1 MTAQNLATRVA
12 VGTGL
17 PVAVVERIFDRYDF
31 TPQLSSALPRP
42 VRARRLRIA
51 GVRSVEPLGKFDS
64 LIEFGPGLTVLAAD
78 NLRGKTSVL
87 ELLTWCLRGSPRSG
101 LQGVVRSWLNRLDC
115 DAVVAGRC
123 LGFRLTLNGGDLV
136 SARVLSASDCDSL
149 IGVDA
154 AQPDRGVV
162 EILDATDEASF
173 ATMVESLMMELL
185 NLERLEST
193 SNRSESG
200 RAVYGWPAYFGALYL
215 PPGGEPALL
224 GDAVVGGLP
233 GRLLQVFLDLPSAA
247 LLTRMKAVRDQLT
260 EADRAAEADAAKLRL
275 LLDEQRHG
283 ALVELEAVR
292 GEFANAGS
300 PASTAALVRT
310 VSERT
315 ASAVLAEASVG
326 QARDTFELLRWQRRR
341 DEKRLNDVRE
351 HQAARLLFH
360 ALDPQVCPRCESP
373 ISPQRRDDERL
384 HAICAVCT
392 EPAVNGAADSQQQMA
407 AQQEAEWR
415 LRASR
420 NAEQAAKVK
429 YDEAAEYAKEQRQ
442 ALADAERA
450 LAEAQAAGTRDPRRT
465 LIDRITRL
473 EGAVAALESVRTP
486 APRDGHDDVRT
497 VLDAAVAILTEEQA
511 ATSDDLFG
519 ELNTNIADLARSFG
533 FRNLDRVAADRA
545 GRLQVYK
552 TGGPRE
558 WFRTQS
564 PGERLRLRIAVIV
577 ALLRIGHRH
586 GIATH
591 PGLLMIDS
599 PRSEEV
605 QDDDAVA
612 LLTALEQLCIDM
624 PGLQIL
630 VTTADEALV
639 RETLTRSTI
648 ITPAGRGQPLW

>member
-1 MTAQNLATRVA
+1 MTAPNLATRVA

-17 PVAVVERIFDRYDF
+17 PVAVVERIFDRYNV
-31 TPQLSSALPRP
+31 TPQLSSAMPRP
-42 VRARRLRIA
+42 MRVRRLRIA
-51 GVRSVEPLGKFDS
+51 GVRSVDPLGPFDS
-64 LIEFGPGLTVLAAD
+64 RIEFGPGLTVLAAD

-136 SARVLSASDCDSL
+136 SARVLSAGDCDSL
-149 IGVDA
+149 VDVDESR
-154 AQPDRGVV
+154 PDRGVV
-162 EILDATDEASF
+162 EILHATDDATF

-193 SNRSESG
+193 SSRSESG
-200 RAVYGWPAYFGALYL
+200 RAVYGWPAYYGALYL

-224 GDAVVGGLP
+224 GDAVMGGLP

-247 LLTRMKAVRDQLT
+247 LVTRMKAVRDQLA
-260 EADRAAEADAAKLRL
+260 EAERAAEADADKLRL
-275 LLDEQRHG
+275 LLDEQRLS
-283 ALVELEAVR
+283 ALAELEAAR
-292 GEFANAGS
+292 GEFAGAGP
-300 PASTAALVRT
+300 PASTADLMRT

-315 ASAVLAEASVG
+315 ASAALAEASVG
-326 QARDTFELLRWQRRR
+326 QARETFEILRGQRRR

-373 ISPQRRDDERL
+373 ISRQRRDAERV
-384 HAICAVCT
+384 HSICAVCT
-392 EPAVNGAADSQQQMA
+392 EPAVDTAADSQQHA
-407 AQQEAEWR
+407 AVQQEAQWR
-415 LRASR
+415 LLASS
-420 NAEQAAKVK
+420 NAEQAGKAK
-429 YDEAAEYAKEQRQ
+429 YDEAAAYAKQQRQ

-450 LAEAQAAGTRDPRRT
+450 LAEARAKGARDPRRA

-486 APRDGHDDVRT
+486 QAREDNDDVRT
-497 VLDAAVAILTEEQA
+497 VLDAAVGLLTDEQA

-519 ELNTNIADLARSFG
+519 ELNAGIADLARSFG

-612 LLTALEQLCIDM
+612 LLTALEQLCVDM

-630 VTTADEALV
+630 VTTADETLV

-648 ITPAGRGQPLW
+648 IAPAGPGQPLW